1 MAKRRDKGEER
12 ATAVRRL
19 DQLLAAARAER
30 NGGRPDLADRY
41 GKLALAVAQKYQTG
55 LEARHKAELCRKCGA
70 VASAATRRVRVV
82 AGRIVTTCLRCDAVR
97 RQPLEPRP
105 SGGAP

>member
-19 DQLLAAARAER
+19 DELLAAARAER
-30 NGGRPDLADRY
+30 NGSRPDLANRY
-41 GKLALAVAQKYQTG
+41 GTIALAVAQKYQTG

-70 VASAATRRVRVV
+70 VASTTTRRVRVV
-82 AGRIVTTCLRCDAVR
+82 ARRIVTTCLACGNVR
-97 RQPLEPRP
+97 RQPLEPRS

>member
-30 NGGRPDLADRY
+30 SGGRPDLADRY

-55 LEARHKAELCRKCGA
+55 LEPRHKAELCRKCGA
-70 VASAATRRVRVV
+70 VASSDTRRVRVV
-82 AGRIVTTCLRCDAVR
+82 ASRILTTCLRCGNVR
-97 RQPLEPRP
+97 RQPLDPRP
-105 SGGAP
+105 SGTPP